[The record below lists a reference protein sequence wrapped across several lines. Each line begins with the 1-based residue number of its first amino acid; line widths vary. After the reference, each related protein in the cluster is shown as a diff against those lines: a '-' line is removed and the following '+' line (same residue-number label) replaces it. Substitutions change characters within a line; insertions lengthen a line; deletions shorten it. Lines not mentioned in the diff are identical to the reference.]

1 MVAEFEPRNKDE
13 ANVYRHLGMQGV
25 LDLRE
30 MQTKV
35 KEDRGDLV
43 KGLLKYGSRGAFE
56 TARMLPVVGEIIDGA
71 EVAYASKTGKD
82 FYDEDASAGA
92 LAAMMG
98 AGLVIPNIIERPARA
113 IGRGVK
119 KFFKLGNKSK
129 DEFDVFASGL
139 NSSPKAQRA
148 QRRKVH
154 LKGLQYRAEQD
165 LEDLNNMRPSR
176 KLKATAEERAKE
188 ADRLANP
195 SPLDV
200 DRAILRG
207 DVNNPYD
214 RETHLQ
220 AMKNMG
226 EWVHEFTPG
235 RKDEGYRVQSPF
247 YNYTNWL
254 ALRKPEL
261 MKRVADNDMDALR
274 RVYEDKSLADEFVAE
289 TQRTYRGVEVP
300 KDSPIIE
307 DVLINPKGYG
317 MRAYGEGVYTT
328 GAPGKARTYTG
339 QGKGSVGVLQTDID
353 YDSPLDLLR
362 QLRDNTETQGY
373 VGHLG
378 QGEYLKPNYV
388 YGIGGG
394 KDVRLYNQFETL
406 GKGRQ
411 PAKLKVIDVLDYDEA
426 GEVIKDLNR
435 VGIDEQFWGSKTF
448 DPSKLNDK
456 YLKAMR
462 GGEGFVTAQN
472 ELKAL
477 NVDQVK
483 KLEEISKR
491 YEVGAAVAQAAE
503 IGIVV
508 SPVTVAIMR
517 ATNDEGTASKYASNQ
532 KAQSGVTAVRKK
544 RDGMSTI
551 RK

>member
-1 MVAEFEPRNKDE
+1 MTDDSGKPILNLLPESEVVGTPTQYEE
-13 ANVYRHLGMQGV
+13 ADLAKAG
-25 LDLRE
+25 LLALRE
-30 MQTKV
+30 AGGMV
-35 KEDRGDLV
+35 PG
-43 KGLLKYGSRGAFE
+43 
-56 TARMLPVVGEIIDGA
+56 IDYALDAA
-71 EVAYASKTGKD
+71 ELDYIRRTGKD
-82 FYDEDASAGA
+82 FYDDEITPESYAT
-92 LAAMMG
+92 MVG
-98 AGLVIPNIIERPARA
+98 AGMLLPGVLKRA
-113 IGRGVK
+113 GRGAGKVAK
-119 KFFKLGNKSK
+119 RFFKFGNKSQ
-129 DEFDVFASGL
+129 DEFDFFASGL
-139 NSSPKAQRA
+139 DNTQKAQRA
-148 QRRKVH
+148 YRRKVN
-154 LKGLQYRAEQD
+154 LRSARWKAEQD
-165 LEDLNNMRPSR
+165 LEDLNNMRPSKR
-176 KLKATAEERAKE
+176 LKATAEDRLKE

-195 SPLDV
+195 APLDV

-226 EWVHEFTPG
+226 EWIHEFTPG
-235 RKDEGYRVQSPF
+235 RKGEVGYRVQSPF

-261 MKRVADNDMDALR
+261 MKRVADGDMDALT

-289 TQRTYRGVEVP
+289 TQRTYRGVTVP

-307 DVLINPKGYG
+307 DVLINPEGYG

-328 GAPGKARTYTG
+328 GAPGKARTYTHSG
-339 QGKGSVGVLQTDID
+339 RGSVGVLQTDID

-378 QGEYLKPNYV
+378 QGEYLNPNYI

-394 KDVRLYNQFETL
+394 KDVRVYNQFETL
-406 GKGRQ
+406 GKGKQ

-435 VGIDEQFWGSKTF
+435 VGLDEQFWGSKTF

-462 GGEGFVTAQN
+462 GGEGFVTAER

-483 KLEEISKR
+483 NLEKIAKR

-508 SPVTVAIMR
+508 SPITVAIMR